1 MPSGVSYTVSLL
13 LYLYSPL
20 VPQGIF
26 YLSSFILYLISFI
39 FPMIEFGI
47 KDLIDIVL
55 VTLLLCYIYKEMK
68 QSSAASVFSGI
79 LVFIF
84 VWLLVSQVF
93 NMRLMGSIMNQ
104 MVSIGSLGLIVLFQK
119 EIRHFFSTI
128 GARNRHSAVMRRL
141 FGGRKSE
148 RLDVTRKQILPIV
161 MACINMAKQKVGA
174 LIIIQRSVSL
184 KDEANS
190 GDLINANI
198 SQRLIE
204 NIFFKN
210 SPLHDGAMIISN
222 RRIAAAGCILPV
234 SHDPNIPKELGLR
247 HRAAK
252 GISEKADCLA
262 IVVSEETGNIS
273 VVSEGKF
280 RLRLDGQQLEQI
292 LMDEWSKEDVEG

>member
-1 MPSGVSYTVSLL
+1 
-13 LYLYSPL
+13 
-20 VPQGIF
+20 
-26 YLSSFILYLISFI
+26 
-39 FPMIEFGI
+39 MIEFGI

-68 QSSAASVFSGI
+68 QSSAANVFSGI
-79 LVFIF
+79 LIFIF

-104 MVSIGSLGLIVLFQK
+104 MISIGSLGLIVLFQK
-119 EIRHFFSTI
+119 EIRQFFSNI
-128 GARNRHSAVMRRL
+128 GARNRRNAVLRKL
-141 FGGRKSE
+141 FGSRKSGT
-148 RLDVTRKQILPIV
+148 LDLNRKHILPIV
-161 MACINMAKQKVGA
+161 MACINMAKQRVGA
-174 LIIIQRSVSL
+174 LIVIQRGDSL
-184 KDEANS
+184 KEEIDS
-190 GDLINANI
+190 GDFINANV

-222 RRIAAAGCILPV
+222 HRITAAGCILPV
-234 SHDPNIPKELGLR
+234 SHDPTIPKALGLR

-252 GISEKADCLA
+252 GITEKCDCLA
-262 IVVSEETGNIS
+262 IVVSEETGGIS

-292 LMDEWSKEDVEG
+292 LMSEWYGAATARSGAEG

>member
-1 MPSGVSYTVSLL
+1 MV
-13 LYLYSPL
+13 
-20 VPQGIF
+20 
-26 YLSSFILYLISFI
+26 
-39 FPMIEFGI
+39 EFGI
-47 KDLIDIVL
+47 KDFIDILL

-68 QSSAASVFSGI
+68 QSSAANVFSGI

-119 EIRHFFSTI
+119 EIRQFFSTI
-128 GARNRHSAVMRRL
+128 GARNRRSAVLRKL
-141 FGGRKSE
+141 FGNRKTDA
-148 RLDVTRKQILPIV
+148 LDVNRKHLLPIV
-161 MACINMAKQKVGA
+161 MACINMAKQKEGA
-174 LIIIQRSVSL
+174 LIVIQRSDSL
-184 KDEANS
+184 REEINS
-190 GDLINANI
+190 GDLINAYI

-222 RRIAAAGCILPV
+222 HRITAAGCILPV
-234 SHDPNIPKELGLR
+234 SHDPKIPKHLGLR

-252 GISEKADCLA
+252 GITEKSDCLA

-273 VVSEGKF
+273 VVSGGEF
-280 RLRLDGQQLEQI
+280 RLRLDGQALEQI
-292 LMDEWSKEDVEG
+292 LMQEWEGVELKEQQERA